1 MRLPKAVVA
10 LGLDSQSYQEV
21 VGSLS
26 CTLNVPNTAQS
37 CIYSRPSS
45 ALS

>member
-10 LGLDSQSYQEV
+10 LGLDSQSYREV

-26 CTLNVPNTAQS
+26 CTPKAPNTVHLH
-37 CIYSRPSS
+37 CIYSRP
-45 ALS
+45 